1 MSLAKPASALV
12 SPGPLPPE
20 RDPTRPPSAPGDTFL
35 TDTPRRARGVAAG
48 KQALFAKVDPLAME
62 FVRTASER
70 LGVSQA
76 ELVDELLMRE
86 VRMLDESG
94 VPAWWSRPWI
104 RWES

>member
-1 MSLAKPASALV
+1 MAAV
-12 SPGPLPPE
+12 
-20 RDPTRPPSAPGDTFL
+20 DTFL

-94 VPAWWSRPWI
+94 VPAWWSRPLPSDEELDL
-104 RWES
+104 RAS